1 MPQLS
6 LYLDEETMDSLRKSA
21 AARGVSLSRCASDAI
36 RGNAAAWPAGFWNL
50 YGAVA
55 DSSFARPQEPPF
67 ELDAVRRTF
76 E

>member
-6 LYLDEETMDSLRKSA
+6 LYLDDETMDSLRKSA
-21 AARGVSLSRCASDAI
+21 ADRGVSLSRCASDAI
-36 RGNAAAWPAGFWNL
+36 RGNATAWPAGFWDL

-55 DSSFARPQEPPF
+55 DPSFVRPQEPPF
-67 ELDAVRRTF
+67 EFDAARRTF